1 MINKSKS
8 IRPLLACLFFWGAAV
23 CIGCQAW
30 RILDNPVPGL
40 VETSSGVW
48 QRRRKPDAGWRVV
61 AGAAGLKCLVGRL
74 ASNDFLR
81 TPAKTRRVPAVAH
94 RRAADVAAGQ
104 LDRKW

>member
-48 QRRRKPDAGWRVV
+48 QRGRKPDAGWRVV
-61 AGAAGLKCLVGRL
+61 AGAAGLHFLLGIWSLK
-74 ASNDFLR
+74 DFIKSR
-81 TPAKTRRVPAVAH
+81 GKTRVPA
-94 RRAADVAAGQ
+94 ADGPAGGGENSAVS
-104 LDRKW
+104 LV